1 MTTKVTGKNMVSIP
15 VAMARHFGIRPGYEF
30 DWKPSRHPE
39 EMIVRVIP
47 DPRGLSR
54 RLRGAGAKAG
64 GRRSA
69 VVGVM
74 VCLAANRSRGGLTI
88 FYVGL
93 LAWSVALAWRGPDR
107 KLGLVLLVAVS

>member
-1 MTTKVTGKNMVSIP
+1 MRQKPCLLKIKDYKKSMTTKVTGKNMVSIP
-15 VAMARHFGIRPGYEF
+15 VAMARHFGIRAGYEF

-54 RLRGAGAKAG
+54 RLKGAGAKAG

-69 VVGVM
+69 VAE
-74 VCLAANRSRGGLTI
+74 LIQERAEES
-88 FYVGL
+88 
-93 LAWSVALAWRGPDR
+93 S
-107 KLGLVLLVAVS
+107 

>member
-15 VAMARHFGIRPGYEF
+15 VAMARHFGIRAGYEF

-54 RLRGAGAKAG
+54 RLKGAGAKAG

-69 VVGVM
+69 VAE
-74 VCLAANRSRGGLTI
+74 LIQERAEES
-88 FYVGL
+88 
-93 LAWSVALAWRGPDR
+93 S
-107 KLGLVLLVAVS
+107 